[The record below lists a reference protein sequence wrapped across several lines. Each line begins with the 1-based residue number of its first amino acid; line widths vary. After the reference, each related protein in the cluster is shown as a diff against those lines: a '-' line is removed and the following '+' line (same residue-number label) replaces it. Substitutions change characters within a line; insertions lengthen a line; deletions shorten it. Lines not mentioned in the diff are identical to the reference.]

1 MYNLCSWN
9 DFFFSILGV
18 FYITLPETSPQDR
31 RRGDSNIHQNLAHKA
46 HSQQTSLSS
55 STRSIVILQSSERP
69 PHFFLQLDG
78 KERVEISAGRNNLF
92 HTLLFF
98 LYHIKSK
105 ESGQLGRINLGISG
119 VNMLWVINNPNW
131 KWGFFK
137 TLSAQ
142 WLWKVRLQSCTLK
155 WQCKAM
161 KNKDCCHHSC
171 KNLWQILV
179 AFYSAILWALS
190 FKRYAIWKCY
200 FLVKWSKW
208 PSVTSIDH
216 LISCCFCNHDVVL
229 QSVRVFALFYFIW
242 SATYRICVFPDYCIW
257 LHWHFPPCR

>member
-1 MYNLCSWN
+1 LPQFRDHLTELNNLLSFLSITTHQEYLVQRLKELSQGGALRCLKWN
-9 DFFFSILGV
+9 GGGRFKGNEWTDKLPTDSELIMGFFAAYMDSRLPANFRNTALSGGNQHLGSEASSMSHYIEDKPFTGV
-18 FYITLPETSPQDR
+18 IYITLPETSPQDR

-119 VNMLWVINNPNW
+119 VNMLWVINNPN
-131 KWGFFK
+131 
-137 TLSAQ
+137 
-142 WLWKVRLQSCTLK
+142 
-155 WQCKAM
+155 
-161 KNKDCCHHSC
+161 
-171 KNLWQILV
+171 
-179 AFYSAILWALS
+179 
-190 FKRYAIWKCY
+190 
-200 FLVKWSKW
+200 
-208 PSVTSIDH
+208 
-216 LISCCFCNHDVVL
+216 
-229 QSVRVFALFYFIW
+229 
-242 SATYRICVFPDYCIW
+242 
-257 LHWHFPPCR
+257 